1 LVFRRC
7 LVKNIG
13 KEKGEKEEERE
24 FEGGRGRVGSQ
35 RNEKRKRKNRKN
47 DKVRGRYTD
56 RERDDRKRDILIE
69 ERLK

>member
-1 LVFRRC
+1 

-35 RNEKRKRKNRKN
+35 RDGKREKEEEKITEKNH
-47 DKVRGRYTD
+47 KVRGR
-56 RERDDRKRDILIE
+56 
-69 ERLK
+69 